1 MTAVIIED
9 EPLLARELKYKIEQA
24 DQDIQVIECLTS
36 LKTARKWLMQHG
48 EPDLFF
54 MDIQLG
60 DGASFELFREFNLNA
75 PVIFTTAYDEYAI
88 KAFKLNGIE
97 YLLKPVDLEEL
108 KRAIGKFK
116 KFYPV
121 AKQRPANA
129 STAYKEKFIVNYRNS
144 WIPVNTSMISCF
156 LRDNLNYLVNAS
168 GEKYVLDYD
177 SLDEIETLLDP
188 QTFYRANR
196 QFIININAIERVSPQ
211 ENQKLTVY
219 LHALPKTEI
228 DISRE
233 KAPHFRKWLDR

>member
-9 EPLLARELKYKIEQA
+9 EPLLAKELKYKIEQA
-24 DQDIQVIECLTS
+24 DQDILVIESLTS
-36 LKTARKWLMQHG
+36 LKTARKWLMQHA

-116 KFYPV
+116 KFYTAPR
-121 AKQRPANA
+121 KKTEPANIP
-129 STAYKEKFIVNYRNS
+129 YKEKFIVNYRNN
-144 WIPVNTSMISCF
+144 WIPVNTSMIACF
-156 LRDNLNYLVNAS
+156 FRDNLNYLVNTA

-177 SLDEIETLLDP
+177 SLDEIEALLDP
-188 QTFYRANR
+188 QVFYRANR
-196 QFIININAIERVSPQ
+196 QYIININAIERVSPQ

-219 LHALPKTEI
+219 LNALPKTEI

-233 KAPHFRKWLDR
+233 KAPQFRKWLDR

>member
-9 EPLLARELKYKIEQA
+9 EPLLAKELKFKIEQA
-24 DQDIQVIECLTS
+24 DPDIEVLECLTS
-36 LKTARKWLMQHG
+36 LKTARKWLMQHA

-97 YLLKPVDLEEL
+97 YLLKPVDIEEL
-108 KRAIGKFK
+108 KKAIVKFR
-116 KFYPV
+116 KFFTGRKEKPG
-121 AKQRPANA
+121 AAG
-129 STAYKEKFIVNYRNS
+129 SSYKEKFIVNYRNN
-144 WIPVNTSMISCF
+144 WIPVNTSMIACF
-156 LRDNLNYLVNAS
+156 LRDNLNYLVNTA

-177 SLDEIETLLDP
+177 SLDEIEALLDP
-188 QTFYRANR
+188 QVFYRANR
-196 QFIININAIERVSPQ
+196 QYIININAIERVSPQ
-211 ENQKLTVY
+211 ENQKLAVF
-219 LHALPKTEI
+219 LSALPKTEI